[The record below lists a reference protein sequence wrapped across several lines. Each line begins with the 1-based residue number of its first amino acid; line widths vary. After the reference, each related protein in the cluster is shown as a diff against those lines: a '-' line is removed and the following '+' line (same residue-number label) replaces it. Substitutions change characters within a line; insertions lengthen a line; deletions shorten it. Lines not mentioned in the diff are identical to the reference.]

1 MKLIALLTLA
11 ACLALVGCKQ
21 EGTTDAG
28 STTTPSTNA
37 APKTP

>member
-21 EGTTDAG
+21 EGTDTTGGTTSG
-28 STTTPSTNA
+28 STTTTN
-37 APKTP
+37 K

>member
-21 EGTTDAG
+21 EGADTG
-28 STTTPSTNA
+28 SSTSPSTNA